1 MGYQRRVHGELFQ
14 LAREE
19 TKYCFH
25 FIPGCALQ
33 ENLKMGKGQN
43 EGGFSQEQLD
53 MYKECF
59 KLMDIDKDG
68 TITKNDIRAAFDNV
82 GKLMSEGE
90 LDDML
95 GEVGAACTF
104 QAMIDM
110 FQKKMAGGSN
120 DPDDLIVR
128 AFKAYESNGK
138 IEAEMFRHAL
148 MNFGDKF
155 NQAEIDDIFG
165 EFEVDDDGFLES
177 KAVIG
182 LFVAGGGE
190 EKKEEKKEEE
200 AAPAADAP
208 AEGGDGGGED
218 ADADEQGQESE
229 VFGQEGRRNC
239 VNEPALIHLEYQI
252 ILSRTQF
259 SRPSGCIA
267 FTWPTPQI
275 PLCY

>member
-1 MGYQRRVHGELFQ
+1 
-14 LAREE
+14 
-19 TKYCFH
+19 
-25 FIPGCALQ
+25 
-33 ENLKMGKGQN
+33 
-43 EGGFSQEQLD
+43 

-82 GKLMSEGE
+82 GKLMSEVE

-95 GEVGAACTF
+95 GEVGGACTF

-128 AFKAYESNGK
+128 AFQAYETDGK

-200 AAPAADAP
+200 APAAADAP
-208 AEGGDGGGED
+208 AEGGDDGGKK
-218 ADADEQGQESE
+218 A
-229 VFGQEGRRNC
+229 RRRKRRQHQQPKLQQR
-239 VNEPALIHLEYQI
+239 EE
-252 ILSRTQF
+252 
-259 SRPSGCIA
+259 
-267 FTWPTPQI
+267 
-275 PLCY
+275 

>member
-1 MGYQRRVHGELFQ
+1 MGSCSSSLEKKQSIVS
-14 LAREE
+14 
-19 TKYCFH
+19 
-25 FIPGCALQ
+25 IPY
-33 ENLKMGKGQN
+33 KGVPINKTSRWEKDN

-95 GEVGAACTF
+95 GEVGGACTF

-165 EFEVDDDGFLES
+165 EF
-177 KAVIG
+177 
-182 LFVAGGGE
+182 
-190 EKKEEKKEEE
+190 
-200 AAPAADAP
+200 
-208 AEGGDGGGED
+208 
-218 ADADEQGQESE
+218 
-229 VFGQEGRRNC
+229 
-239 VNEPALIHLEYQI
+239 
-252 ILSRTQF
+252 
-259 SRPSGCIA
+259 
-267 FTWPTPQI
+267 
-275 PLCY
+275 

>member
-1 MGYQRRVHGELFQ
+1 MG
-14 LAREE
+14 
-19 TKYCFH
+19 
-25 FIPGCALQ
+25 
-33 ENLKMGKGQN
+33 
-43 EGGFSQEQLD
+43 
-53 MYKECF
+53 CF

-95 GEVGAACTF
+95 GEVGGACTF

-128 AFKAYESNGK
+128 AFKAYETDGK

-190 EKKEEKKEEE
+190 EKKEE
-200 AAPAADAP
+200 APAP
-208 AEGGDGGGED
+208 AEEAPAEAPAEEGGDDGG
-218 ADADEQGQESE
+218 AKKKKKKKKA
-229 VFGQEGRRNC
+229 
-239 VNEPALIHLEYQI
+239 AK
-252 ILSRTQF
+252 
-259 SRPSGCIA
+259 
-267 FTWPTPQI
+267 
-275 PLCY
+275 

>member
-1 MGYQRRVHGELFQ
+1 
-14 LAREE
+14 
-19 TKYCFH
+19 
-25 FIPGCALQ
+25 
-33 ENLKMGKGQN
+33 MGKGDN
-43 EGGFSQEQLD
+43 GGFSEEQLE

-68 TITKNDIRAAFDNV
+68 TISKNDIRGAFDNV

-95 GEVGAACTF
+95 SEVGGACTF
-104 QAMIDM
+104 DNMIKM
-110 FQKKMAGGSN
+110 FQEKMAGGSN

-128 AFKAYESNGK
+128 AFKAYEVEGK

-148 MNFGDKF
+148 MHFGDKF
-155 NQAEIDDIFG
+155 SQAEVDDIFG

-200 AAPAADAP
+200 APAPAAADDGAAP
-208 AEGGDGGGED
+208 AEGGKKKKKKKK
-218 ADADEQGQESE
+218 AAK
-229 VFGQEGRRNC
+229 
-239 VNEPALIHLEYQI
+239 
-252 ILSRTQF
+252 
-259 SRPSGCIA
+259 
-267 FTWPTPQI
+267 
-275 PLCY
+275 